1 MTRLFIGTLKGVAF
15 EWFRRLEPGSITCWK
30 DMERLFVARFFDD
43 DTEVSMAT
51 LLTVKQRKTESV
63 SNLVKRF
70 RNRSLHSRD
79 RVSEATLIE
88 MCRNNLSISVL
99 SNMGAVEARSWKD
112 LLRQGEQVESM
123 LKHMGDEDPHE
134 FRGDDDQDALVVE
147 TDPSYP
153 PNFPR

>member
-1 MTRLFIGTLKGVAF
+1 MKRLFL
-15 EWFRRLEPGSITCWK
+15 
-30 DMERLFVARFFDD
+30 ARFFDD

-63 SNLVKRF
+63 SSFVKRF

-147 TDPSYP
+147 TISSYP
-153 PNFPR
+153 TISPVSPLQ